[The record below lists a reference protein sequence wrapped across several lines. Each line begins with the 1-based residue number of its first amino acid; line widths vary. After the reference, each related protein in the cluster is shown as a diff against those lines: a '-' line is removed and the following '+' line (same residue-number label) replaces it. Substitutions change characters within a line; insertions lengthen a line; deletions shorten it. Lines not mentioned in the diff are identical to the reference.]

1 MKEQVDQ
8 DAHWIVVHGV
18 MEEGGAIQPVSVE
31 ACYRDRAPYGEY
43 VLFAASDPEAIE
55 EGKISIVDYAYLAE
69 VRVTFEEDLV
79 GEGANNIDW
88 CFDDFAE
95 QGDRFAKEV
104 WPSWQDVRLIDI
116 SDSIFPP
123 GADFVMAKSVLSVEE
138 NSATW
143 VEVTRIEAEQPAEL
157 ALTFSKVERNRLL
170 EVKAVLKEDQ
180 LPVALVSALWEQ
192 LVARFRDLPYM
203 QLVGAERIEPED
215 EDEDFVIDSIGE
227 VAGEA

>member
-8 DAHWIVVHGV
+8 EAHWIVVHGA
-18 MEEGGAIQPVSVE
+18 MDEEGAVQPLSVE
-31 ACYRDRAPYGEY
+31 ACYRDRDPYGEY
-43 VLFAASDPEAIE
+43 VLFAASDPESIE
-55 EGKISIVDYAYLAE
+55 EGKISILDYAYLAE
-69 VRVTFEEDLV
+69 VRVTFEDDLV
-79 GEGANNIDW
+79 GEGANNIGW

-104 WPSWQDVRLIDI
+104 WPSWQDVRLFDI
-116 SDSIFPP
+116 SESIFPP

-143 VEVTRIEAEQPAEL
+143 VEVTRIEADLPAEL

-170 EVKAVLKEDQ
+170 EVKAVLKNDQ
-180 LPVALVSALWEQ
+180 LPVAVVSALWEQ
-192 LVARFRDLPYM
+192 LVARFRDLPYQ
-203 QLVGAERIEPED
+203 QLVGAERIEPEEMD
-215 EDEDFVIDSIGE
+215 GDFVIDSIGE